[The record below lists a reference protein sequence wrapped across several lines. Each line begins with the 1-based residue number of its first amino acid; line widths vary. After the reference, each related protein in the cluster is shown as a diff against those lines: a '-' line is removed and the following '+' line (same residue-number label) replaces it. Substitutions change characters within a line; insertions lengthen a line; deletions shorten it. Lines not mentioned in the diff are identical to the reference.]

1 MGIMKSENISDFFAE
16 KKERVEIKSISKTAE
31 KAKEEYAPE
40 KKKRGFLAK
49 FADALVKFSVFMVF
63 LGLPLFFTG
72 RAFQGIDF
80 EKQIYFYFWVLLGLV
95 AWASKGVLE
104 ESMKIR
110 RTPLDIPILIFWL
123 VYLASTIFSIDRW
136 HSLWGF
142 FGDPSRGFFSVTAI
156 IIFYYLYLSN
166 FSGALFRWSVGALFS
181 SGLLVSVYSALMLM
195 NINFLPEQIK
205 KFAPLG
211 LLGSLE
217 NLGAFFAIMIPIT
230 IAIIFKVLLS
240 AKANPFLKFIA
251 VVTGIAGLVLN
262 LSLVAALHN
271 YMSWWGLFFGM
282 IVFLVFML
290 SKMVET
296 PANWT
301 WIPMLTFVLIMVI
314 ILSIRFDIAKIELPT
329 KVPAFY
335 KISWDI
341 AKNSVK
347 DKFILG
353 SGPATYGYDFS
364 RFRPD
369 NYNETAFSGIRLYQA
384 AGFFFEALPAIG
396 ILGTLA
402 LIVVLLSYIGS
413 AGHYLLKDREKNKL
427 YSLGLMSSVVVF
439 AVNFSL
445 IRMEGGLILI
455 GSALAILAMAAV
467 LYESAAEENYL
478 KLTLKASAKYAL
490 TMAFVFMAISAGVI
504 YLFVFIGKAYV
515 ADIYAGSSSLSTSA
529 SGQVTVESVAKIK
542 KAIDLYGREG
552 RYYSGLGLE
561 YMALANNE
569 IIKGGK
575 TASSDIMAD
584 YLNKAIE
591 NVSKGKNLMP
601 NDAVAVESLAFVWEN
616 VGLYAKGENA
626 ALKQQEDNYKIA
638 SELEPGNPNYY
649 LKLGEVKLRYA
660 VALGSAAKG
669 ESNQEKEKLI
679 QEAKDLFKKSIG
691 KKKNFAPAYFDLA
704 LAEEALGGLDEA
716 IRNMTVAFG
725 LDRSNINYAF
735 NLGRLYQAR
744 GKENDNANAENLFK
758 QILGVNDKEINS
770 HFNLGLLYERTNRKS
785 EALAEYRKVL
795 DLIPEN
801 LSDTRKQVEK
811 MISNIENGAENTP
824 ENTANSENFE
834 DATE

>member
-16 KKERVEIKSISKTAE
+16 KKERVEIKSIRKTAE

-217 NLGAFFAIMIPIT
+217 NLGA
-230 IAIIFKVLLS
+230 
-240 AKANPFLKFIA
+240 
-251 VVTGIAGLVLN
+251 
-262 LSLVAALHN
+262 
-271 YMSWWGLFFGM
+271 FFGM

>member
-1 MGIMKSENISDFFAE
+1 MIKDFFAE
-16 KKERVEIKSISKTAE
+16 KKERVEIKSIRKTAE

-49 FADALVKFSVFMVF
+49 FADVLVKFSVFMVF

-95 AWASKGVLE
+95 AWAAKGVLE

-181 SGLLVSVYSALMLM
+181 SGLLVSAYSALALM
-195 NINFLPEQIK
+195 NVNFLPEQMK
-205 KFAPLG
+205 KSAPLS

-217 NLGAFFAIMIPIT
+217 NLGAFFAIAIPIT
-230 IAIIFKVLLS
+230 LAIIFKVILS
-240 AKANPFLKFIA
+240 AKANPFLKFLGVLA
-251 VVTGIAGLVLN
+251 GITGLVLN

-282 IVFLVFML
+282 ILFLVFML
-290 SKMVET
+290 SKMIT
-296 PANWT
+296 PPANWT
-301 WIPMLTFVLIMVI
+301 WLPMLTFVLIMVI
-314 ILSIRFDIAKIELPT
+314 ILSIRFDIVKIDLPT

-369 NYNETAFSGIRLYQA
+369 SYNETAFSAVRLYQA
-384 AGFFFEALPAIG
+384 AGFFFESLPAVG
-396 ILGTLA
+396 VLGTLA
-402 LIVVLLSYIGS
+402 LFAVLLSYIGS
-413 AGHYLLKDREKNKL
+413 GGHYLLKDREKNKL

-439 AVNFSL
+439 AVNFFL

-455 GSALAILAMAAV
+455 GSALAIMAMAAV

-478 KLTLKASAKYAL
+478 NLTLKSSAKYAL
-490 TMAFVFMAISAGVI
+490 TMAFVFMVISAGVI

-515 ADIYAGSSSLSTSA
+515 ADIYAGSSLSA
-529 SGQVTVESVAKIK
+529 STGGQVTVDSVAKMK
-542 KAIDLYGREG
+542 KAIDLYGKEG
-552 RYYSGLGLE
+552 RYYSGLGLI
-561 YMALANNE
+561 YMSLANNE
-569 IIKGGK
+569 IIKGGN
-575 TASSDIMAD
+575 AVSSEALAD
-584 YLNKAIE
+584 YLNKSIE
-591 NVSKGKNLMP
+591 NVAEGKNLMP
-601 NDAVAVESLAFVWEN
+601 NDVMAVESLAFTWEN
-616 VGLYAKGENA
+616 VGIYAKGEPT

-660 VALGSAAKG
+660 VAMGSAAKD
-669 ESNQEKEKLI
+669 EAKQEKEKLI
-679 QEAKDLFKKSIG
+679 QEAKDLFKKSID
-691 KKKNFAPAYFDLA
+691 KKKNFAPGYFDLA

-716 IRNMTVAFG
+716 VKNMAIAFK
-725 LDRSNINYAF
+725 LDRSSINYAF

-758 QILGVNDKEINS
+758 QILGVNDKEINT
-770 HFNLGLLYERTNRKS
+770 HFNLGLLYERTSRKN
-785 EALAEYRKVL
+785 EALAEYKKVL

-801 LSDTRKQVEK
+801 LADTRKQVEK
-811 MISNIENGAENTP
+811 MISNIENGAENTA
-824 ENTANSENFE
+824 ENLNASENNGTSDNTAE
-834 DATE
+834 

>member
-1 MGIMKSENISDFFAE
+1 
-16 KKERVEIKSISKTAE
+16 
-31 KAKEEYAPE
+31 
-40 KKKRGFLAK
+40 
-49 FADALVKFSVFMVF
+49 
-63 LGLPLFFTG
+63 
-72 RAFQGIDF
+72 
-80 EKQIYFYFWVLLGLV
+80 
-95 AWASKGVLE
+95 
-104 ESMKIR
+104 
-110 RTPLDIPILIFWL
+110 
-123 VYLASTIFSIDRW
+123 
-136 HSLWGF
+136 
-142 FGDPSRGFFSVTAI
+142 
-156 IIFYYLYLSN
+156 
-166 FSGALFRWSVGALFS
+166 
-181 SGLLVSVYSALMLM
+181 
-195 NINFLPEQIK
+195 
-205 KFAPLG
+205 
-211 LLGSLE
+211 
-217 NLGAFFAIMIPIT
+217 
-230 IAIIFKVLLS
+230 
-240 AKANPFLKFIA
+240 
-251 VVTGIAGLVLN
+251 
-262 LSLVAALHN
+262 
-271 YMSWWGLFFGM
+271 
-282 IVFLVFML
+282 
-290 SKMVET
+290 
-296 PANWT
+296 
-301 WIPMLTFVLIMVI
+301 
-314 ILSIRFDIAKIELPT
+314 
-329 KVPAFY
+329 
-335 KISWDI
+335 
-341 AKNSVK
+341 
-347 DKFILG
+347 
-353 SGPATYGYDFS
+353 
-364 RFRPD
+364 
-369 NYNETAFSGIRLYQA
+369 
-384 AGFFFEALPAIG
+384 
-396 ILGTLA
+396 
-402 LIVVLLSYIGS
+402 
-413 AGHYLLKDREKNKL
+413 
-427 YSLGLMSSVVVF
+427 
-439 AVNFSL
+439 
-445 IRMEGGLILI
+445 
-455 GSALAILAMAAV
+455 
-467 LYESAAEENYL
+467 
-478 KLTLKASAKYAL
+478 
-490 TMAFVFMAISAGVI
+490 
-504 YLFVFIGKAYV
+504 
-515 ADIYAGSSSLSTSA
+515 
-529 SGQVTVESVAKIK
+529 
-542 KAIDLYGREG
+542 
-552 RYYSGLGLE
+552 
-561 YMALANNE
+561 MALANNE